1 MADTSLNENRIGLL
15 IWQTSNLWQSKLR
28 NKLSKC
34 NISFNEYLIIET
46 VYNLSNIS
54 NNISQIDIVYN
65 SFIDKSVVSAKLSQ
79 LAKKK
84 LIKKMTS
91 NDNRS
96 NRLILTKEGIN
107 IIESIID
114 EDIDIEDYYI
124 DTINTIPAESPTL
137 FLFGNTWKSVQI
149 NPFILDTSTVLQVF
163 AKVDSVS
170 EIQGIGFSNNTN
182 EIKYSDQKITMR
194 IFRFIFSLG
203 QLCVTKI

>member
-28 NKLSKC
+28 NKLSKYK
-34 NISFNEYLIIET
+34 ISFNEYLIIET
-46 VYNLSNIS
+46 VYNLSNFS

-79 LAKKK
+79 LVKKK

-107 IIESIID
+107 IIESIVD
-114 EDIDIEDYYI
+114 EIILTEKNFFGKLNEESFNF
-124 DTINTIPAESPTL
+124 INSLKLLLGKKIRIKA
-137 FLFGNTWKSVQI
+137 NY
-149 NPFILDTSTVLQVF
+149 
-163 AKVDSVS
+163 
-170 EIQGIGFSNNTN
+170 N
-182 EIKYSDQKITMR
+182 E
-194 IFRFIFSLG
+194 
-203 QLCVTKI
+203 